1 MHRSAVFGHT
11 YTISF
16 SAAYCNGCQKGG
28 ALQYMTSKKK
38 KLYEQ
43 DNSGWVCVK
52 EYTNRWGKRMV
63 AKEYGYNCWKFIVKN
78 KHN

>member
-1 MHRSAVFGHT
+1 
-11 YTISF
+11 
-16 SAAYCNGCQKGG
+16 
-28 ALQYMTSKKK
+28 MTSKKK

-63 AKEYGYNCWKFIVKN
+63 AKEHGYNCWKFIVKN